1 MQNIATLSSSLCF
14 QGALCSEL
22 FFLTHSRASLSLKV
36 YMGRRAKPGIL
47 YLGKDVPD
55 VLTDVLLIILV
66 LGEILM

>member
-1 MQNIATLSSSLCF
+1 
-14 QGALCSEL
+14 
-22 FFLTHSRASLSLKV
+22 
-36 YMGRRAKPGIL
+36 MGRRAKPGIL